1 LPPLAARLT
10 LTALDALPLIR
21 PGDDLAGL
29 ILAALN
35 ASGLG
40 LEDGDAIA
48 VAQKVVSKAEGRL
61 VNLSEVTPSPEAV
74 ELGRRSG
81 KDPRLAQLILA
92 ESRRVMR
99 VRSGLIL
106 VRHRLGFV
114 CANAGIDH
122 SNVRGAWGRPEDW
135 VLLLPEDPD
144 ASAQRLRE
152 RFEAASG
159 RSIGVLVIDSH
170 GRAWR
175 VGTVGVAIGLAGL
188 PGVLNLRGRPD
199 LYGYR
204 LQTTDLGIADELA
217 AAASAVMGQADEA
230 TPVVH
235 IRGLRY
241 PLRNGSLGELLRP
254 ESQDLFRD

>member
-1 LPPLAARLT
+1 
-10 LTALDALPLIR
+10 
-21 PGDDLAGL
+21 L
-29 ILAALN
+29 ILAALKS
-35 ASGLG
+35 AGLG
-40 LEDGDAIA
+40 LEKGDVIA
-48 VAQKVVSKAEGRL
+48 AAQKVVSKAEGRL
-61 VNLSEVTPSPEAV
+61 VNLSEVTPSADAI
-74 ELGRRSG
+74 ELGERSG
-81 KDPRLAQLILA
+81 KDPRLAQLILS
-92 ESRRVMR
+92 ESRRVLR
-99 VRSGLIL
+99 VRPGLVI

-122 SNVRGAWGRPEDW
+122 SNVCGAWGLPEDW

-152 RFEAASG
+152 RFEEASG
-159 RSIGVLVIDSH
+159 RAVGVLIIDSH

-188 PGVLNLRGRPD
+188 PGVLDLRGQPD

-204 LQTTDLGIADELA
+204 LQTTDLGLADEVA
-217 AAASAVMGQADEA
+217 AAASVLMGQADEA
-230 TPVVH
+230 TPVIH

-241 PLRNGSLGELLRP
+241 PLREGSARELLRP

>member
-1 LPPLAARLT
+1 MPDRLV
-10 LTALDALPLIR
+10 LTALSGLPLIR

-29 ILAALN
+29 VLAALEH
-35 ASGLG
+35 AHLP
-40 LEDGDAIA
+40 LENGDVMA

-61 VNLSEVTPSPEAV
+61 VNLSDVTPAPAAV
-74 ELGRRSG
+74 EMGKQSG
-81 KDPRLAQLILA
+81 KDARLVQLILS
-92 ESRRVMR
+92 ESRRVLR
-99 VRSGLIL
+99 VRPGLII

-122 SNVRGAWGRPEDW
+122 SNVRGAGGRPEDW

-159 RSIGVLVIDSH
+159 RSVGVLIIDSQ

-235 IRGLRY
+235 LRGLRY
-241 PLRNGSLGELLRP
+241 PLRNGSVGELLRP

>member
-1 LPPLAARLT
+1 LPTRLV
-10 LTALDALPLIR
+10 LTALEGLPLIQ

-29 ILAALN
+29 VFAALEAAN
-35 ASGLG
+35 LRLKSG
-40 LEDGDAIA
+40 DVIA

-61 VNLSEVTPSPEAV
+61 VNLSDVTPSPEAIEV
-74 ELGRRSG
+74 GGRSA
-81 KDPRLAQLILA
+81 KDPRLVQLILS
-92 ESRRVMR
+92 ESQRVLR
-99 VRSGLIL
+99 VRPGLII

-122 SNVRGAWGRPEDW
+122 SNVRGEGGRPEDW

-152 RFEAASG
+152 RFERASG
-159 RSIGVLVIDSH
+159 QAVGVLVIDSH

-175 VGTVGVAIGLAGL
+175 VGAVGVAIGLAGL

-204 LQTTDLGIADELA
+204 LQTTDLGLADELA
-217 AAASAVMGQADEA
+217 AAASALMGQADEA

-241 PLRNGSLGELLRP
+241 PLREGSSGELLRP